1 MRLKRSRV
9 KQFYH
14 RAAVPKKDLEGNSYV
29 EYSPAGA
36 FQAEEWPGSGKLQ
49 NERYGQR
56 LPNIRNLRIDGRY
69 REISDSGKVCYQIEG
84 GPLISA
90 DDGICFNV
98 PGNQEPDYHIVA
110 IYPYRFLTLE
120 VEKL

>member
-9 KQFYH
+9 KQFCH
-14 RAAVPKKDLEGNSYV
+14 RAAVPKKDPEGSSYV
-29 EYSPAGA
+29 EYAPAGT
-36 FQAEEWPGSGKLQ
+36 FRAEEWPGGGKLQ
-49 NERYGQR
+49 AERYGQR
-56 LPNIRNLRIDGRY
+56 LSNIRNLRIDGRY
-69 REISDSGKVCYQIEG
+69 REISDSGKVCYQIKG
-84 GPLISA
+84 GPMISA

-98 PGNQEPDYHIVA
+98 PGSQEPDYRIVA

>member
-1 MRLKRSRV
+1 MRLKCSRV
-9 KQFYH
+9 RQFYH
-14 RAAVPKKDLEGNSYV
+14 RAAVPKKDPEGSSYM
-29 EYSPAGA
+29 EYAPTDT
-36 FQAEEWPGSGKLQ
+36 FRAEEWPGGGKLQ
-49 NERYGQR
+49 VEIYGRR

-98 PGNQEPDYHIVA
+98 PGNQEPDYRIVA

>member
-1 MRLKRSRV
+1 MRLKCSRV
-9 KQFYH
+9 RQFYH
-14 RAAVPKKDLEGNSYV
+14 RAAVPKKDPEGSSYM
-29 EYSPAGA
+29 EYAPTDT
-36 FQAEEWPGSGKLQ
+36 FRAEEWPGGGKLQ
-49 NERYGQR
+49 AERYGQR
-56 LPNIRNLRIDGRY
+56 LSNIRNLRIDGRY

-84 GPLISA
+84 GPMISA

-98 PGNQEPDYHIVA
+98 PGGQEPDYRIVA

>member
-1 MRLKRSRV
+1 MLFRS
-9 KQFYH
+9 
-14 RAAVPKKDLEGNSYV
+14 
-29 EYSPAGA
+29 
-36 FQAEEWPGSGKLQ
+36 EWPGGGKLQ
-49 NERYGQR
+49 AERYGQR
-56 LPNIRNLRIDGRY
+56 LPNIRNLRIDSRY

-98 PGNQEPDYHIVA
+98 PGNQEPDYRIVA